1 MAFFYTF
8 GILGQFSDFCLSFGG
23 FKYLSSFFKKKIIF
37 ILFSTFS
44 FSPFISL
51 VTTTPN
57 SHPPYAGSNMLFKK
71 HAVHLFHFK
80 VEFIFFH
87 KPIFNC

>member
-1 MAFFYTF
+1 
-8 GILGQFSDFCLSFGG
+8 
-23 FKYLSSFFKKKIIF
+23 
-37 ILFSTFS
+37 
-44 FSPFISL
+44 